1 MIRITALWAA
11 FLTAAGLIAGVFA
24 ASASALPG
32 QCFETPWG
40 GFCDSAAA
48 PDGSFWHCESA
59 MGFSNCFQAC
69 HDAVSN
75 RAMPTDMDWNT
86 GC

>member
-1 MIRITALWAA
+1 MIRITALWAST
-11 FLTAAGLIAGVFA
+11 LTAAGLVGGVLA
-24 ASASALPG
+24 PAASALPG
-32 QCFETPWG
+32 QCFDTPWG
-40 GFCDSAAA
+40 GFCDFAPA

-69 HDAVSN
+69 HDVMSN
-75 RAMPTDMDWNT
+75 RAVPTDMDWNT